1 MTEET
6 DDTREVA
13 QSARAAFRSWSIT
26 GGTRDASFKK
36 RPKASQGGEGEAVA
50 KPRSVGFAAVLS
62 MSGWSEVDAEEVD
75 LTVQMP
81 SRGARAAAPL
91 AAGAGKD
98 EAESKLGA
106 LAIVEDEEESHSSS
120 TTLPDN
126 SWDLGVSMKKKRLH

>member
-1 MTEET
+1 MAGLESVVQE
-6 DDTREVA
+6 
-13 QSARAAFRSWSIT
+13 
-26 GGTRDASFKK
+26 AS
-36 RPKASQGGEGEAVA
+36 KASQGGEGEAVA

-81 SRGARAAAPL
+81 SRGARGRAASCRSWKDSG
-91 AAGAGKD
+91 AASCRSWKD

-120 TTLPDN
+120 TTLQDN
-126 SWDLGVSMKKKRLH
+126 SWNLGVSMKKKRLH